1 MTTFFFH
8 HVDMCVNEDFWLQR
22 VLTVCSY
29 NYSTE
34 TYKLIQLRLQQC
46 KNNNIHFSEN
56 NLVSFELWT
65 FKTFKIQDKRFI
77 FQKFQSVPS
86 YISYRWDGVWSTVYS
101 VLFKSQAPLS
111 KEQYTFYT
119 SRHKITIKFR

>member
-1 MTTFFFH
+1 MSQRDRYKCCNVAYFPSEMESVKITLRQSNDNIFFH

-56 NLVSFELWT
+56 NLVSFEL
-65 FKTFKIQDKRFI
+65 
-77 FQKFQSVPS
+77 
-86 YISYRWDGVWSTVYS
+86 
-101 VLFKSQAPLS
+101 
-111 KEQYTFYT
+111 
-119 SRHKITIKFR
+119 